1 MKNDIL
7 EIIESDQ
14 SNLLIL
20 GKAGVGKSTL
30 IKTLKSKLAQ
40 KCIVVCPTGI
50 AAQNVDGQTIHSFF
64 NIPSRLNLKFSEINS
79 SGQKLGNQLSTELKE
94 LNTIIIDEISMVNQF
109 ILESIS
115 EILKVAKNNSAPF
128 GNIRIILIG
137 DLFQLPPVDKD
148 NIIGNSIFF
157 WNSASF
163 QKANFKCVELTKVFR
178 QEQTIENQS

>member
-137 DLFQLPPVDKD
+137 AFGAVQLSKLQCTFESLSQL
-148 NIIGNSIFF
+148 N
-157 WNSASF
+157 
-163 QKANFKCVELTKVFR
+163 R
-178 QEQTIENQS
+178 QTPCFCRKY